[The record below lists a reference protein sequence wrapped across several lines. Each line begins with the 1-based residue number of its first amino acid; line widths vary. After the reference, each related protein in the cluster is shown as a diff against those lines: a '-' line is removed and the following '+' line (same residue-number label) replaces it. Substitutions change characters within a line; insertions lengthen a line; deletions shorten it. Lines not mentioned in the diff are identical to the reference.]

1 VGQKIHPIGL
11 RLGII
16 KDWESKWYAEK
27 NFPELIEEDQ
37 KLRGAIKK
45 KMGRA
50 GISRIEIERAAN
62 RVRITIHSARPGIII
77 GRGGTG
83 IDALK
88 KELEQLT
95 GKTIQ
100 LNVQEIR
107 RAELEAALVAQ
118 NVASQLERRIAY
130 RRAMKQA
137 VARSLRSGAKG
148 IRISCSGRLAG
159 AEIARYEWYREGRVP
174 LQTLRADIDF
184 GVAEA
189 LTTYGRIGV
198 KVWIYRGDVLPERRR
213 ATDGGGARGRA
224 GETVVLPSR
233 QPRVVVSQRRQEAA
247 ERPAGGY
254 GAAGGPPPDRG
265 GPRQTGSADTGAEPE
280 RPPAVRPA
288 LDGVA
293 E

>member
-11 RLGII
+11 RLGIV
-16 KDWESKWYAEK
+16 KEWESKWYAEK
-27 NFPELIEEDQ
+27 NFADLIQEDQ
-37 KLRGAIKK
+37 RLRGHVKK
-45 KMGRA
+45 KLARA

-62 RVRITIHSARPGIII
+62 RIRMTIHSARPGIII

-88 KELEQLT
+88 KELEALT
-95 GKTIQ
+95 GKQ
-100 LNVQEIR
+100 VQVNVQEIR

-118 NVASQLERRIAY
+118 NVASQLERRVAY

-137 VARSLRSGAKG
+137 VARTLRAGAKG

-174 LQTLRADIDF
+174 LQTLRADIDY
-184 GVAEA
+184 GEAEA

-198 KVWIYRGDVLPERRR
+198 KVWIYRGDILPERRR
-213 ATDGGGARGRA
+213 PGEIRGRA

-233 QPRVVVSQRRQEAA
+233 LPRVAVQRRQEAHVDA
-247 ERPAGGY
+247 QAGEV
-254 GAAGGPPPDRG
+254 
-265 GPRQTGSADTGAEPE
+265 S
-280 RPPAVRPA
+280 
-288 LDGVA
+288 
-293 E
+293 

>member
-1 VGQKIHPIGL
+1 MGQKIHPIGL

-27 NFPELIEEDQ
+27 TFADLINEDQ
-37 KLRGAIKK
+37 ALRRHIKSKL
-45 KMGRA
+45 GRA
-50 GISRIEIERAAN
+50 GISRVEIERAAN
-62 RVRITIHSARPGIII
+62 RVRLTIHSARPGIII

-88 KELEQLT
+88 KELEALT
-95 GKTIQ
+95 GKQIQ

-107 RAELEAALVAQ
+107 RAELEAVLVAQ
-118 NVASQLERRIAY
+118 NVASQLERRVAY

-148 IRISCSGRLAG
+148 IRIACSGRLAG

-184 GVAEA
+184 GIAEA

-213 ATDGGGARGRA
+213 P
-224 GETVVLPSR
+224 GELRTRSGDTVVLPSR
-233 QPRVVVSQRRQEAA
+233 VPRVVVQRRQDTHGDAQ
-247 ERPAGGY
+247 AG
-254 GAAGGPPPDRG
+254 
-265 GPRQTGSADTGAEPE
+265 QVS
-280 RPPAVRPA
+280 
-288 LDGVA
+288 
-293 E
+293 

>member
-1 VGQKIHPIGL
+1 MGQKIHPIGL

-27 NFPELIEEDQ
+27 NFPDLIQEDQ
-37 KLRGAIKK
+37 TLRKHIKAKL
-45 KMGRA
+45 GRA

-88 KELEQLT
+88 KELEALT
-95 GKTIQ
+95 GKQIQ

-148 IRISCSGRLAG
+148 IRIACAGRLAG
-159 AEIARYEWYREGRVP
+159 AEIARYEWYRDGRVP
-174 LQTLRADIDF
+174 LH
-184 GVAEA
+184 
-189 LTTYGRIGV
+189 
-198 KVWIYRGDVLPERRR
+198 
-213 ATDGGGARGRA
+213 
-224 GETVVLPSR
+224 
-233 QPRVVVSQRRQEAA
+233 
-247 ERPAGGY
+247 
-254 GAAGGPPPDRG
+254 
-265 GPRQTGSADTGAEPE
+265 
-280 RPPAVRPA
+280 
-288 LDGVA
+288 
-293 E
+293 

>member
-1 VGQKIHPIGL
+1 MGQKIHPIGL

-27 NFPELIEEDQ
+27 NFPDLIQEDQ
-37 KLRGAIKK
+37 TLRRHIKK
-45 KMGRA
+45 KLGRA
-50 GISRIEIERAAN
+50 GISRIEIERTAN

-88 KELEQLT
+88 KELDALT
-95 GKTIQ
+95 GKQIQ

-107 RAELEAALVAQ
+107 RAELEATLVAQ
-118 NVASQLERRIAY
+118 NVASQLERRVAY

-137 VARSLRSGAKG
+137 VARTLRSGAKG

-159 AEIARYEWYREGRVP
+159 AEIARYEWYRDGRVP

-213 ATDGGGARGRA
+213 PGELRGRP

-233 QPRVVVSQRRQEAA
+233 MPRVTVQRRAEAHVDAQES
-247 ERPAGGY
+247 EV
-254 GAAGGPPPDRG
+254 
-265 GPRQTGSADTGAEPE
+265 S
-280 RPPAVRPA
+280 
-288 LDGVA
+288 
-293 E
+293 

>member
-62 RVRITIHSARPGIII
+62 RIRITIHSARPGIII

-95 GKTIQ
+95 GKAIQ

-213 ATDGGGARGRA
+213 PPADGARGR
-224 GETVVLPSR
+224 GGPETVVLPSR
-233 QPRVVVSQRRQEAA
+233 QPRVVVQQRRPADGDGFGAREGGGETG
-247 ERPAGGY
+247 ER
-254 GAAGGPPPDRG
+254 
-265 GPRQTGSADTGAEPE
+265 GSRT
-280 RPPAVRPA
+280 PPA
-288 LDGVA
+288 

>member
-1 VGQKIHPIGL
+1 MGQKIHPIGL

-27 NFPELIEEDQ
+27 NFPDLLQEDQ
-37 KLRGAIKK
+37 TLRRHIKK
-45 KMGRA
+45 KLGRA
-50 GISRIEIERAAN
+50 GISRIEIERTAN

-88 KELEQLT
+88 KELDLLT
-95 GKTIQ
+95 GKQIQ

-107 RAELEAALVAQ
+107 RAELEATLVAQ
-118 NVASQLERRIAY
+118 NVASQLERRVAY

-137 VARSLRSGAKG
+137 VARTLRSGAKG

-159 AEIARYEWYREGRVP
+159 AEIARYEWYRDGRVP

-213 ATDGGGARGRA
+213 PGELRGRP

-233 QPRVVVSQRRQEAA
+233 MPRVTVQRRAEAHVNAQEG
-247 ERPAGGY
+247 EV
-254 GAAGGPPPDRG
+254 
-265 GPRQTGSADTGAEPE
+265 S
-280 RPPAVRPA
+280 
-288 LDGVA
+288 
-293 E
+293 

>member
-1 VGQKIHPIGL
+1 MGQKIHPIGL

-37 KLRGAIKK
+37 KLRNAIKR

-62 RVRITIHSARPGIII
+62 RIRITIHSARPGIII

-95 GKTIQ
+95 GKAIQ

-213 ATDGGGARGRA
+213 PPAEGGARGR
-224 GETVVLPSR
+224 GGPETVVLPSR
-233 QPRVVVSQRRQEAA
+233 QPRVVVQQRRPA
-247 ERPAGGY
+247 EGDGFGVRDRAESEERAPGPAGRAKD
-254 GAAGGPPPDRG
+254 AAP
-265 GPRQTGSADTGAEPE
+265 APE
-280 RPPAVRPA
+280 
-288 LDGVA
+288 
-293 E
+293 

>member
-1 VGQKIHPIGL
+1 MGQKIHPIGL

-27 NFPELIEEDQ
+27 NFADLLQEDQ
-37 KLRGAIKK
+37 TLRRHIKGKL
-45 KMGRA
+45 GRA

-88 KELEQLT
+88 KELEVLT
-95 GKTIQ
+95 GKQIQ

-148 IRISCSGRLAG
+148 IRIACSGRLAG

-213 ATDGGGARGRA
+213 PGELRGRA

-233 QPRVVVSQRRQEAA
+233 LPRVVVQRRQETHVDAQ
-247 ERPAGGY
+247 EGEV
-254 GAAGGPPPDRG
+254 
-265 GPRQTGSADTGAEPE
+265 S
-280 RPPAVRPA
+280 
-288 LDGVA
+288 
-293 E
+293 

>member
-1 VGQKIHPIGL
+1 MGQKIHPIGL

-27 NFPELIEEDQ
+27 NFPDLIQEDQ
-37 KLRGAIKK
+37 TLRRHIKK
-45 KMGRA
+45 KLGRA
-50 GISRIEIERAAN
+50 GISRVEIERTDN

-88 KELEQLT
+88 KELDALT
-95 GKTIQ
+95 GKQIQ

-107 RAELEAALVAQ
+107 RAELEATLVAQ
-118 NVASQLERRIAY
+118 NVAGQLERRVAY

-148 IRISCSGRLAG
+148 IRISCAGRLAG
-159 AEIARYEWYREGRVP
+159 AEIARYEWYRDGRVP

-213 ATDGGGARGRA
+213 PGELRGRA

-233 QPRVVVSQRRQEAA
+233 TPRVVVKRRPETHANAQEG
-247 ERPAGGY
+247 EV
-254 GAAGGPPPDRG
+254 
-265 GPRQTGSADTGAEPE
+265 S
-280 RPPAVRPA
+280 
-288 LDGVA
+288 
-293 E
+293 

>member
-95 GKTIQ
+95 GKAIQ

-189 LTTYGRIGV
+189 LTTFGRIGV

-213 ATDGGGARGRA
+213 VPSEGGARGRA
-224 GETVVLPSR
+224 SDTLVLPSR
-233 QPRVVVSQRRQEAA
+233 QPRVVVQQRRPEGDPDVAGRAGGADAPADQ
-247 ERPAGGY
+247 RPATMSSK
-254 GAAGGPPPDRG
+254 PV
-265 GPRQTGSADTGAEPE
+265 SE
-280 RPPAVRPA
+280 
-288 LDGVA
+288 
-293 E
+293 

>member
-1 VGQKIHPIGL
+1 MGQKIHPIGL

-27 NFPELIEEDQ
+27 NFPDLIQEDQ
-37 KLRGAIKK
+37 SLRRHIKRKL
-45 KMGRA
+45 GRA
-50 GISRIEIERAAN
+50 GISRVEIERTDN

-88 KELEQLT
+88 KELDALT
-95 GKTIQ
+95 GKQIQ

-118 NVASQLERRIAY
+118 NVAGQLERRVAY

-148 IRISCSGRLAG
+148 IRISCAGRLAG
-159 AEIARYEWYREGRVP
+159 AEIARYEWYRDGRVP

-213 ATDGGGARGRA
+213 PGELRGRA

-233 QPRVVVSQRRQEAA
+233 APRVMVQRRPDAHVDAQE
-247 ERPAGGY
+247 GKV
-254 GAAGGPPPDRG
+254 
-265 GPRQTGSADTGAEPE
+265 S
-280 RPPAVRPA
+280 
-288 LDGVA
+288 
-293 E
+293 

>member
-1 VGQKIHPIGL
+1 MGQKIHPIGL

-27 NFPELIEEDQ
+27 NFPDLIQEDQ
-37 KLRGAIKK
+37 TLRRHIKK
-45 KMGRA
+45 RLGRA

-88 KELEQLT
+88 KELEALT
-95 GKTIQ
+95 GKQIQ

-118 NVASQLERRIAY
+118 NVAGQLERRIAY

-148 IRISCSGRLAG
+148 IRIACAGRLAG
-159 AEIARYEWYREGRVP
+159 AEIARYEWYRDGRVP
-174 LQTLRADIDF
+174 LHTLRADIDF
-184 GVAEA
+184 GTAEA

-213 ATDGGGARGRA
+213 PGEARGRP
-224 GETVVLPSR
+224 GDTVVLPSR
-233 QPRVVVSQRRQEAA
+233 LPRVTVQRRQDAH
-247 ERPAGGY
+247 
-254 GAAGGPPPDRG
+254 
-265 GPRQTGSADTGAEPE
+265 ADAQEGQ
-280 RPPAVRPA
+280 VS
-288 LDGVA
+288 
-293 E
+293 

>member
-37 KLRGAIKK
+37 KLRNAIKR

-62 RVRITIHSARPGIII
+62 RIRITIHSARPGIII

-95 GKTIQ
+95 GKAIQ

-184 GVAEA
+184 GVAWWCSSWPWSCA
-189 LTTYGRIGV
+189 SAAAFAF
-198 KVWIYRGDVLPERRR
+198 LPPL
-213 ATDGGGARGRA
+213 A
-224 GETVVLPSR
+224 
-233 QPRVVVSQRRQEAA
+233 
-247 ERPAGGY
+247 
-254 GAAGGPPPDRG
+254 
-265 GPRQTGSADTGAEPE
+265 
-280 RPPAVRPA
+280 
-288 LDGVA
+288 
-293 E
+293 

>member
-1 VGQKIHPIGL
+1 MGQKIHPIGL

-27 NFPELIEEDQ
+27 NFPDLIQEDQ
-37 KLRGAIKK
+37 VLRRHIKK
-45 KMGRA
+45 KLGRA
-50 GISRIEIERAAN
+50 GISRIEIERTAN

-88 KELEQLT
+88 KELDALT
-95 GKTIQ
+95 GKQIQ

-107 RAELEAALVAQ
+107 RAELEAVLVAQ
-118 NVASQLERRIAY
+118 NVASQLERRVAY

-137 VARSLRSGAKG
+137 VARTLRSGAKG

-159 AEIARYEWYREGRVP
+159 AEIARYEWYRDGRVP

-189 LTTYGRIGV
+189 LTTFGRIGV

-213 ATDGGGARGRA
+213 PGELRGRP

-233 QPRVVVSQRRQEAA
+233 MPRVSVQRRAEAHVDAQEG
-247 ERPAGGY
+247 EV
-254 GAAGGPPPDRG
+254 
-265 GPRQTGSADTGAEPE
+265 S
-280 RPPAVRPA
+280 
-288 LDGVA
+288 
-293 E
+293 